1 MFHWFPVEPSLL
13 SATVLVCFAC
23 QISEQSSLSL
33 SSLSI
38 VSSLISPNLPMSS
51 LSSLIVPCSSGNYLS
66 EVNQE
71 LFFAKRSIDKKRL
84 IQTHHS
90 TKYNVRFGR
99 LSSRST
105 LSSDTERRN
114 VRKRRATD
122 QDCSAGLCCLKSI
135 YFDFHEHG
143 MDNIIRPSGFNMNFC
158 DGECNIQIGT
168 SDRDALI
175 LQDGINH
182 PESPFLKR
190 LSCCVP
196 IRWSSVEIVEERNG
210 TEFDRILENVK
221 VMECGCAI

>member
-13 SATVLVCFAC
+13 AATILVCFASR
-23 QISEQSSLSL
+23 ISEQSSPSL
-33 SSLSI
+33 SPLSI
-38 VSSLISPNLPMSS
+38 VSSLISSNLPMSS
-51 LSSLIVPCSSGNYLS
+51 LAPSVVPCSSGNYLF
-66 EVNQE
+66 EVNEQL
-71 LFFAKRSIDKKRL
+71 LFASRLINKKRL
-84 IQTHHS
+84 TPTHHNS
-90 TKYNVRFGR
+90 KHNVAFAR

-105 LSSDTERRN
+105 PGDIGHRN

-122 QDCSAGLCCLKSI
+122 QDCNAGLCCLKSI

-158 DGECNIQIGT
+158 DGECNIQIET
-168 SDRDALI
+168 NDRDALI
-175 LQDGINH
+175 LQDRINH

-196 IRWSSVEIVEERNG
+196 TRWSSVEIVEERNG